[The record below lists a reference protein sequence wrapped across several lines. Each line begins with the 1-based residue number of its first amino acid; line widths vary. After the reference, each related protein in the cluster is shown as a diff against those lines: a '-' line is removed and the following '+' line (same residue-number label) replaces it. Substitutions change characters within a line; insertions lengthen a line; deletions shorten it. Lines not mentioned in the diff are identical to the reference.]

1 MSRGPMD
8 PTRAARRDSLSRQI
22 LRTTVLTATFL
33 LVLAA
38 LSVSTALVV
47 YTAWIHDLSR
57 GVFALFFA
65 VLSTQ
70 MVLNWFIWK
79 DDEES

>member
-1 MSRGPMD
+1 MSRGPINL
-8 PTRAARRDSLSRQI
+8 TRAARRDSIARQI

-47 YTAWIHDLSR
+47 YTAWNHDFSR

-70 MVLNWFIWK
+70 MVLNWFLWK